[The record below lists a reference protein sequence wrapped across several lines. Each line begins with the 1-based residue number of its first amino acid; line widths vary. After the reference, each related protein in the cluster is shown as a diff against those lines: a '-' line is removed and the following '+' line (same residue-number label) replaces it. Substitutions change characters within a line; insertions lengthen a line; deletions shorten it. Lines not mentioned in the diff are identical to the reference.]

1 MERWLSFVV
10 LITCT
15 LELVVKRKSINYWCR
30 LKTGSARG
38 FTSRHCILNED
49 LSGIFMWGEI
59 VKLQVPLYYGI
70 Y

>member
-49 LSGIFMWGEI
+49 LSGIFM
-59 VKLQVPLYYGI
+59 
-70 Y
+70 